1 MSHLITVACIQNN
14 ATPVLQDNLDY
25 CSQQIRNAAKAGASF
40 IATAEYFSGLK
51 SDGARTLPVAFQYDE
66 HPVIEHFQRLAV
78 ETNSTLLL
86 GSVGV
91 VTDGEKLLNRSVL
104 IDQRGDVKGYYD
116 KIHMFDVDLAN
127 GRSFRES
134 ATMQAGNEAKVLHLG
149 KMTIGMSICYDL
161 RFPHL
166 YRLLAQSGANVLTV
180 PAAFT
185 HRTGLAHWQALL
197 QARAIENSCY
207 VIAPGQTGTVSG
219 GGRHY
224 GHSMIVSPWGEVLS
238 QAGEEQGF
246 IIAQIDL
253 DLVTE
258 CRTRI
263 PSLRTE
269 QGFTLSKQ
277 TD

>member
-1 MSHLITVACIQNN
+1 MSNLITVACIQNN
-14 ATPVLQDNLDY
+14 ATPVLQENLDY
-25 CSQQIRNAAKAGASF
+25 CSQQIKNAAAAGASF

-51 SDGARTLPVAFQYDE
+51 SDGALTRPIAFDYDD

-78 ETNSTLLL
+78 ETNSSLLL

-91 VTDGEKLLNRSVL
+91 VTDGDKLLNRSVL
-104 IDQRGDVKGYYD
+104 IDQQGVVKGHYD
-116 KIHMFDVDLAN
+116 KIHMFDVDLSN

-134 ATMQAGNEAKVLHLG
+134 ATMQAGHEAKVLHLE

-166 YRLLAQSGANVLTV
+166 YRLLAQSGATVLTV

-185 HRTGLAHWQALL
+185 HRTGRAHWQALL
-197 QARAIENSCY
+197 QARAIENSSY

-224 GHSMIVSPWGEVLS
+224 GHSMIVNPWGEILS

-246 IIAQIDL
+246 IIAELDM

-258 CRTRI
+258 CRKRI
-263 PSLRTE
+263 PSLRSE
-269 QGFTLSKQ
+269 QAFTLYKPS
-277 TD
+277 D